1 MMPPVPAWSKSPYPV
16 APDPL
21 ELALPRALFP
31 PNAIDAGQT
40 PSTHGPDLLA
50 YKRAISRA
58 GRWPWNPPGWDDAYS
73 NAFAHGASVKAVDT
87 SGVAG
92 LQRQSGLEPSGWLD
106 EETFEVLR
114 ISLVPTAKG
123 IAHGGEPLFDSVCLR
138 LLALAAKQFVPPAP
152 GEDQIRAAI
161 AEFLEKAEA
170 NEPRWHYS
178 QNRPVT
184 VDVDPAAASVNADCS
199 GIAILA
205 YRYAM
210 KKTGLDVAD
219 PAKQRFSGFGNTDL
233 FEDDHP
239 QITDGHY
246 RGRRPR
252 PLQGPRLHLSEGRGR
267 VDIHLDIART
277 GIRPRAQDSSLPLGL
292 QVCRAAS
299 RSSPEQAGRV
309 DLPTI
314 EVLDW
319 GVVAASPRRRGK
331 RGCRVPH

>member
-16 APDPL
+16 VLDPL
-21 ELALPRALFP
+21 ELTLPRALFP
-31 PNAIDAGQT
+31 PNSIDTGQT
-40 PSTHGPDLLA
+40 PSPHGPDLLA

-138 LLALAAKQFVPPAP
+138 LLALAAKQFAPPAP

-233 FEDDHP
+233 FQDDHP
-239 QITDGHY
+239 QITDGQYEVGDLAHY
-246 RGRRPR
+246 RGHVCICRKAGDASTSIWTSHGQESGPEPRTLHYRSDFRFVVRP
-252 PLQGPRLHLSEGRGR
+252 PLL
-267 VDIHLDIART
+267 A
-277 GIRPRAQDSSLPLGL
+277 
-292 QVCRAAS
+292 
-299 RSSPEQAGRV
+299 
-309 DLPTI
+309 
-314 EVLDW
+314 
-319 GVVAASPRRRGK
+319 
-331 RGCRVPH
+331 